1 MTSTFHSIET
11 ARRSLFTQTAALNT
25 TGHNIAN
32 ANTEGFSRQTVK
44 MTASRPIEA
53 YGLTKSTV
61 PGQLGTGVE
70 FGSIERVR
78 EAFLDNQ
85 FRDENSALGNWTI
98 QSNTLDKLEAIFQEP
113 SDTGISSVMN
123 NFWKSWSDLSKNP
136 SDSTSRKIVSQ
147 TTQSMTDALNYLSK
161 QLSNLDTDLASNIA
175 VKGTEIQSYLSS
187 MAELNKSI
195 FRIESLGDKAND
207 LRDQRD
213 LIVDKLSKIINISA
227 VETDSGYNISLGGQP
242 LVQGFTVAATVDS
255 AFLNSAYGDGLTGDL
270 KTGEVYGMIAS
281 SKNYVADYKKQ
292 LDNIANT
299 IATGDIE
306 LTLPKGSMP
315 PEGTMLTN
323 SVNVTNADGTISTI
337 AAGTA
342 FPKGATINADVK
354 TTVAGL
360 NGLHQLGYTMD
371 GTLSPGKPLFT
382 ITGDG
387 TTITAGNIT
396 FNAEIAADTNLLATS
411 LRTTGTGTAESVVK
425 GNNTLALLIAN
436 QQTGSFKS
444 SSTGTTATA
453 DTFYKSLVGQL
464 GIQSQEAT
472 RQTENSNYLV
482 EQVDARR
489 QSVSGVSLDEEM
501 SNMLVFQHAYSAAA
515 RFMTTYDELLDKL
528 INGTGTVGR

>member
-78 EAFLDNQ
+78 ESFLDNQ
-85 FRDENSALGNWTI
+85 FRDENSAMGNWTI
-98 QSNTLDKLEAIFQEP
+98 QSDTLDKLEAIFQEP
-113 SDTGISSVMN
+113 SDTGISTVMN

-136 SDSTSRKIVSQ
+136 ADSTARKIVVQ
-147 TTQSMTDALNYLSK
+147 TTQSMTDAMNYLSR
-161 QLSNLDTDLASNIA
+161 QLDNLDTDLASNIA
-175 VKGTEIQSYLSS
+175 VKGTEIQTYLSS
-187 MAELNKSI
+187 VAELNKSI
-195 FRIESLGDKAND
+195 FRIEGLGDKAND

-213 LIVDKLSKIINISA
+213 LFVDKLSKIVNINVI
-227 VETDSGYNISLGGQP
+227 ETESGFNISLGSQP
-242 LVQGFTVAATVDS
+242 LVQGFAVSATTDS
-255 AFLNSAYGDGLTGDL
+255 AFLNSAYGDGLSGDL
-270 KTGEVYGMIAS
+270 RSGEVYGMIAS
-281 SKNYVADYKKQ
+281 SKDYVADYKKQ

-306 LTLPKGSMP
+306 VTLPKGSVL
-315 PEGTMLTN
+315 PEDTILTN
-323 SVNVTNADGTISTI
+323 DVTVTKADGSTATIT
-337 AAGTA
+337 AGTV
-342 FPKGATINADVK
+342 FPKGAILNSDVK
-354 TTVAGL
+354 TTVQGL

-371 GTLSPGKPLFT
+371 GTLNPGKPLFT
-382 ITGDG
+382 ITGSG
-387 TTITAGNIT
+387 TSITAGNIT
-396 FNAEIAADTNLLATS
+396 LNAEIAEDSNLLATS
-411 LRTTGTGTAESVVK
+411 LRTTGTGTAETVVK
-425 GNNTLALLIAN
+425 GNNTLALLLAT

-444 SSTGTTATA
+444 PSSGITATP

-482 EQVDARR
+482 EQVNARR

-515 RFMTTYDELLDKL
+515 RFMTTYDEMLDKL
-528 INGTGTVGR
+528 INSTGTVGR